1 MRLQSEDTDLQAE
14 RAQIDLLCQSNVSQR
29 VSLAISLSET
39 TIDLARRAIR
49 IQNANFT
56 DRDIL
61 LRFVAIH
68 YGPGLAESVDKDLQR
83 RAR

>member
-1 MRLQSEDTDLQAE
+1 MKTQSEDTDLQVE
-14 RAQIDLLCQSNVSQR
+14 RMQIDLLRKSTVSR
-29 VSLAISLSET
+29 RISIAMSLSET
-39 TIDLARRAIR
+39 VIDLARRAIR
-49 IQNANFT
+49 LQNKDLA

-68 YGPGLAESVDKDLQR
+68 YGPGLANGVEKELRR